1 MLVNASRGTKDILP
15 EEIPIWQAIET
26 KSRHLFSLYGFEEI
40 RTPIFEST
48 DLFER
53 GIGDQSDIVQKEMYT
68 FLDKGE
74 RMITLRPEGTAP
86 VVRAFLQHQMY
97 SKSPSTKLYYIGPMF
112 RYERP
117 QAGRY
122 RQFHQIGVE
131 HIGSAHPSVDA
142 EVIAMA
148 YHLFQE
154 LGLKNLKVHINTIGD
169 EICRPVIEERIKQFL
184 AANVKNFPE
193 DIQRKFEHAPLR
205 ILDTK
210 DEKVQM
216 YLSGMPD
223 MHNALSQKSK
233 DHFNTVLSCL
243 DTIGIPFEV
252 KPTLV
257 RGLDYYTETV
267 FEIVSDDLGG
277 AQNTLCG
284 GGRYNNLISELG
296 GPQTPAVGFAFG
308 IERAVLLLKK
318 SQQLLQKQPL
328 RFYIAPIGAAQ
339 QSRCF
344 QIANDLR
351 RSGVSCEIDL
361 SKETLKAHL
370 KNADRL
376 EATHTIIFGE
386 AEAEK
391 KAVILKNMV
400 TGEQIEISIK
410 KLPRYLM
417 KLCLL

>member
-1 MLVNASRGTKDILP
+1 MSVSVPRGTKDILP
-15 EEIPIWQAIET
+15 EEIPIWQLIET
-26 KSRHLFSLYGFEEI
+26 RSRHLFSLYGFEEI

-53 GIGDQSDIVQKEMYT
+53 GIGNTTDIVQKEMYT
-68 FLDKGE
+68 FMDKGE
-74 RMITLRPEGTAP
+74 RSITLRPEGTAP

-97 SKSPSTKLYYIGPMF
+97 AQNPVAKLYYMGPMF

-131 HIGSAHPSVDA
+131 HIGSGHPSVDA
-142 EVIAMA
+142 EVISLA
-148 YHLFQE
+148 YHLFQD

-169 EICRPVIEERIKQFL
+169 EICRPVIQERIKQFL
-184 AANVKNFPE
+184 AMNVKNFPE
-193 DIQRKFEHAPLR
+193 EIQRRFEQNPLR

-233 DHFNTVLSCL
+233 DHFNSVLSCL

-252 KPTLV
+252 KNTLV

-284 GGRYNNLISELG
+284 GGRYNNLIAELG
-296 GPQTPAVGFAFG
+296 GPKTPAFGFAFG
-308 IERAVLLLKK
+308 VERAVLLLKNTLHQTQK
-318 SQQLLQKQPL
+318 KQLK
-328 RFYIAPIGAAQ
+328 FYIAPIGSGQ

-344 QIANDLR
+344 QICDDLR
-351 RSGVSCEIDL
+351 RSGVNCEFDF
-361 SKETLKAHL
+361 SKESLKAHL
-370 KNADRL
+370 KSADKH

-386 AEAEK
+386 EEAEK
-391 KAVILKNMV
+391 KAVIVRNMQ
-400 TGEQIEISIK
+400 TGEQTEVSIK
-410 KLPRYLM
+410 KLTRYVM